1 MAELERDFVL
11 ERTKESLGARIAKWV
26 KRGNPKGTLQGSMR
40 DKDKEKILLV
50 LIGFIR
56 AVI

>member
-1 MAELERDFVL
+1 MVELERDFVL
-11 ERTKESLGARIAKWV
+11 ERTKESLGARIAKWI

-50 LIGFIR
+50 LIGMC
-56 AVI
+56 VY